1 MNKRIV
7 QNKQDSKNF
16 ILCFE
21 KKKKASPTIEY
32 IFTNVPSNMTNAAQ
46 KSFFFSIKAKANRI
60 KAATDI
66 LNCWTNWAVINSI

>member
-46 KSFFFSIKAKANRI
+46 KSFFLFDKSKSQQDKGSDRYIELL
-60 KAATDI
+60 D
-66 LNCWTNWAVINSI
+66 

>member
-46 KSFFFSIKAKANRI
+46 KFDKGKGQQDKGSDRYIELL
-60 KAATDI
+60 D
-66 LNCWTNWAVINSI
+66 